1 MARKSW
7 YSWPPAL
14 PRGQQ
19 RGAEVQENNPLPLS
33 DAQLGIWFAQTIDQ
47 SSSTYNLAEYLEI
60 GGPVDATLFEVALR
74 QVVAETEA
82 LHVRFV
88 SNADMPGQIIGPAP
102 DWSMSLVD
110 VSGAPDPQA
119 AAERWMRADLAKP
132 VDLTCGPL
140 FAYALLKAAAD
151 RFFWY
156 SRYHH
161 IVMDGFGFALVA
173 RRVADVYSSL
183 VAGRAAEPGTFGSL
197 APLLEDE
204 AGYRRSKRFEQDR
217 QFWIDYLADL
227 QEPASLGERA
237 RPAAHGFIRHSGLL
251 PFSRIQHLHSV
262 AHRAGVSL
270 PQFVIAAAAIF
281 VHRLTG
287 AQDVIVDVPLTG
299 RMTPAARR
307 APWMMSNVL
316 PLRLAVRAD
325 MNVSELAAEAT
336 RRMRHVIRHQRY
348 NVANLRRDIGRAD
361 QRMFGPTINFMPFDY
376 NVHFDGYPVTAHNLS
391 NGPVDDLSIVL
402 YDRLD
407 SRDLRIDF
415 DGNPALYSA
424 DRLAELQQRFLRLL
438 GALADPDQLVGRL
451 DILGADERHT
461 ILREWNA
468 TARAVPGATLPE
480 LFAAQVAR
488 TPEADAVVFEDERL
502 SYGELDARSSQL
514 AHHLRGLGVGPEV
527 VVGLCIERSL
537 AMLVGLLGIL
547 KAGGAYLPLDPD
559 YPPERLAFMLAD
571 AGAPVL
577 LTRAALRAHL
587 PAHDAHVV
595 CLDADWPAIA
605 RQPATA
611 PRVALH
617 PQNIAYVTYTS
628 GSTGTPKGAVINH
641 HNVVRLVKNANY
653 IKLTPDDVFLHLAP
667 LSFDASTFEI
677 WGALLNGAKL
687 VVSPDGPLDIP
698 NLRRIIAKSD
708 VSVLWLTAA
717 LFHRV
722 VDEDLPAIAGVRQL
736 LAGGDV
742 LSVPHVRKLVAA
754 QNGGRLINGYGPTEG
769 TTFSACFP
777 VSGQSDFYD
786 AVPIGRPISNTQ
798 VYVLDGGLEP
808 VPAGVSG
815 ELYIAGSGL
824 ARGYVGRAGLTA
836 ERFVADPFGAAGSR
850 MYRTGDLARWRGDGV
865 LEFLGRAD
873 AQVKVRGFR
882 IEPGEIEAA
891 LVGHGDVAQA
901 AVIAR
906 EDGPGGKRLVGYVVA
921 AGAAVPDASVLR
933 AHLGQSLPEHMV
945 PSAFVV
951 LERLPLTPNGKLDRR
966 ALPAPEQ
973 PVGAVRRVPRTP
985 QEEILCGLF
994 AEVLGLERVGIDDNF
1009 FALGGHSL
1017 LATRLISRIR
1027 STLDV
1032 ELAIRSLFEAPTVEA
1047 LCDRL
1052 NGNQPDRSPLEVLL
1066 PLRPSGSLPPLFC
1079 IHPGGGLSWSYSGLM
1094 RHLPADRP
1102 IYGLQ
1107 ARGISHPE
1115 TSPQTL
1121 EEMAADYVT
1130 FVRHVQPTGPYHLL
1144 GWSFGGLVAHAMAT
1158 HLQDHGETVALLAL
1172 LDCYP
1177 IAGQSHPQN
1186 ETEIDDETL
1195 LANQLKALGY
1205 YSGDAPL
1212 QVSSAL
1218 DILRQE
1224 GDILAN
1230 LDEHQVAAIIQVM
1243 KQNSRLARAFLPR
1256 RFSGDALLFAATQD
1270 NSRPEPH
1277 KWQPYVS
1284 GKIAVHEVHCEH
1296 VHMMRPIPLAQ
1307 IGRVLANA
1315 FDDQLYQIPLIRTH
1329 VPIGVIRWT

>member
-1 MARKSW
+1 MARQSW

-47 SSSTYNLAEYLEI
+47 SSTTYNLAEYLEI
-60 GGPVDATLFEVALR
+60 GGPVDATLFEVALQ

-110 VSGAPDPQA
+110 VSGAAGPQA

-132 VDLTCGPL
+132 VDLTRGPL
-140 FAYALLKAAAD
+140 FAYALLKAAPD

-183 VAGRAAEPGTFGSL
+183 VAGRAADPGTFGSL
-197 APLLEDE
+197 TPLLEDE

-251 PFSRIQHLHSV
+251 PFSCIQHLHSV

-316 PLRLAVRAD
+316 PLRLTVRAD
-325 MNVSELAAEAT
+325 MSVSDLAAEAT
-336 RRMRHVIRHQRY
+336 RRMRQVIRHQLY

-415 DGNPALYSA
+415 NGNPALYSA

-537 AMLVGLLGIL
+537 AMLVGLVGIL

-587 PAHDAHVV
+587 PAHDVSSDRTRSDDMHIDDAHIV

-605 RQPATA
+605 QQPTTAPATGLQ
-611 PRVALH
+611 PQH
-617 PQNIAYVTYTS
+617 PAYVTYTS
-628 GSTGTPKGAVINH
+628 GSTGTPKGVVISH
-641 HNVVRLVKNANY
+641 HNVVRLVQSADY
-653 IKLTPDDVFLHLAP
+653 VELTPDDVFLHLAP

-687 VVSPDGPLDIP
+687 VIFPDGPLDIP
-698 NLRRIIAKSD
+698 SLKRTIAD
-708 VSVLWLTAA
+708 AGVSVLWLTAA

-722 VDEDLPAIAGVRQL
+722 VDDELAAIACVRQL

-742 LSVPHVRKLVAA
+742 LSVPHVRKFVAA
-754 QNGGRLINGYGPTEG
+754 QNGGWLINGYGPTEG
-769 TTFSACFP
+769 TTFSVCFS
-777 VSGQSDFYD
+777 VT
-786 AVPIGRPISNTQ
+786 GRT
-798 VYVLDGGLEP
+798 
-808 VPAGVSG
+808 
-815 ELYIAGSGL
+815 
-824 ARGYVGRAGLTA
+824 
-836 ERFVADPFGAAGSR
+836 
-850 MYRTGDLARWRGDGV
+850 
-865 LEFLGRAD
+865 
-873 AQVKVRGFR
+873 
-882 IEPGEIEAA
+882 
-891 LVGHGDVAQA
+891 
-901 AVIAR
+901 
-906 EDGPGGKRLVGYVVA
+906 
-921 AGAAVPDASVLR
+921 
-933 AHLGQSLPEHMV
+933 
-945 PSAFVV
+945 
-951 LERLPLTPNGKLDRR
+951 
-966 ALPAPEQ
+966 
-973 PVGAVRRVPRTP
+973 
-985 QEEILCGLF
+985 
-994 AEVLGLERVGIDDNF
+994 NF
-1009 FALGGHSL
+1009 H
-1017 LATRLISRIR
+1017 
-1027 STLDV
+1027 
-1032 ELAIRSLFEAPTVEA
+1032 
-1047 LCDRL
+1047 
-1052 NGNQPDRSPLEVLL
+1052 
-1066 PLRPSGSLPPLFC
+1066 
-1079 IHPGGGLSWSYSGLM
+1079 
-1094 RHLPADRP
+1094 
-1102 IYGLQ
+1102 
-1107 ARGISHPE
+1107 
-1115 TSPQTL
+1115 
-1121 EEMAADYVT
+1121 
-1130 FVRHVQPTGPYHLL
+1130 
-1144 GWSFGGLVAHAMAT
+1144 
-1158 HLQDHGETVALLAL
+1158 
-1172 LDCYP
+1172 
-1177 IAGQSHPQN
+1177 
-1186 ETEIDDETL
+1186 
-1195 LANQLKALGY
+1195 
-1205 YSGDAPL
+1205 
-1212 QVSSAL
+1212 
-1218 DILRQE
+1218 
-1224 GDILAN
+1224 
-1230 LDEHQVAAIIQVM
+1230 
-1243 KQNSRLARAFLPR
+1243 
-1256 RFSGDALLFAATQD
+1256 
-1270 NSRPEPH
+1270 
-1277 KWQPYVS
+1277 
-1284 GKIAVHEVHCEH
+1284 
-1296 VHMMRPIPLAQ
+1296 
-1307 IGRVLANA
+1307 
-1315 FDDQLYQIPLIRTH
+1315 
-1329 VPIGVIRWT
+1329 

>member
-325 MNVSELAAEAT
+325 MSVSELAAEAT

-502 SYGELDARSSQL
+502 SYGELDARSSRL

-537 AMLVGLLGIL
+537 AMLVGLARHPQGRGRVSAARSGLSARAAGVH
-547 KAGGAYLPLDPD
+547 AGG
-559 YPPERLAFMLAD
+559 
-571 AGAPVL
+571 
-577 LTRAALRAHL
+577 
-587 PAHDAHVV
+587 
-595 CLDADWPAIA
+595 C
-605 RQPATA
+605 
-611 PRVALH
+611 
-617 PQNIAYVTYTS
+617 
-628 GSTGTPKGAVINH
+628 
-641 HNVVRLVKNANY
+641 
-653 IKLTPDDVFLHLAP
+653 
-667 LSFDASTFEI
+667 
-677 WGALLNGAKL
+677 
-687 VVSPDGPLDIP
+687 
-698 NLRRIIAKSD
+698 RR
-708 VSVLWLTAA
+708 
-717 LFHRV
+717 
-722 VDEDLPAIAGVRQL
+722 
-736 LAGGDV
+736 
-742 LSVPHVRKLVAA
+742 
-754 QNGGRLINGYGPTEG
+754 
-769 TTFSACFP
+769 
-777 VSGQSDFYD
+777 
-786 AVPIGRPISNTQ
+786 
-798 VYVLDGGLEP
+798 
-808 VPAGVSG
+808 
-815 ELYIAGSGL
+815 
-824 ARGYVGRAGLTA
+824 
-836 ERFVADPFGAAGSR
+836 
-850 MYRTGDLARWRGDGV
+850 
-865 LEFLGRAD
+865 
-873 AQVKVRGFR
+873 
-882 IEPGEIEAA
+882 
-891 LVGHGDVAQA
+891 
-901 AVIAR
+901 
-906 EDGPGGKRLVGYVVA
+906 
-921 AGAAVPDASVLR
+921 AGAAHPR
-933 AHLGQSLPEHMV
+933 
-945 PSAFVV
+945 
-951 LERLPLTPNGKLDRR
+951 
-966 ALPAPEQ
+966 
-973 PVGAVRRVPRTP
+973 GA
-985 QEEILCGLF
+985 
-994 AEVLGLERVGIDDNF
+994 
-1009 FALGGHSL
+1009 
-1017 LATRLISRIR
+1017 
-1027 STLDV
+1027 
-1032 ELAIRSLFEAPTVEA
+1032 
-1047 LCDRL
+1047 
-1052 NGNQPDRSPLEVLL
+1052 
-1066 PLRPSGSLPPLFC
+1066 
-1079 IHPGGGLSWSYSGLM
+1079 
-1094 RHLPADRP
+1094 
-1102 IYGLQ
+1102 
-1107 ARGISHPE
+1107 
-1115 TSPQTL
+1115 
-1121 EEMAADYVT
+1121 
-1130 FVRHVQPTGPYHLL
+1130 
-1144 GWSFGGLVAHAMAT
+1144 
-1158 HLQDHGETVALLAL
+1158 
-1172 LDCYP
+1172 
-1177 IAGQSHPQN
+1177 
-1186 ETEIDDETL
+1186 
-1195 LANQLKALGY
+1195 
-1205 YSGDAPL
+1205 
-1212 QVSSAL
+1212 
-1218 DILRQE
+1218 
-1224 GDILAN
+1224 
-1230 LDEHQVAAIIQVM
+1230 
-1243 KQNSRLARAFLPR
+1243 ARA
-1256 RFSGDALLFAATQD
+1256 SAGA
-1270 NSRPEPH
+1270 
-1277 KWQPYVS
+1277 
-1284 GKIAVHEVHCEH
+1284 
-1296 VHMMRPIPLAQ
+1296 
-1307 IGRVLANA
+1307 
-1315 FDDQLYQIPLIRTH
+1315 
-1329 VPIGVIRWT
+1329 

>member
-183 VAGRAAEPGTFGSL
+183 VAGRAAEPGTFGSI

-325 MNVSELAAEAT
+325 MSVSELAAEAT

-376 NVHFDGYPVTAHNLS
+376 NLHFDGYPVTAHNLS

-502 SYGELDARSSQL
+502 SYGELDARSSRL

-611 PRVALH
+611 PA
-617 PQNIAYVTYTS
+617 
-628 GSTGTPKGAVINH
+628 TGLSSATP
-641 HNVVRLVKNANY
+641 RLRH
-653 IKLTPDDVFLHLAP
+653 LHLR
-667 LSFDASTFEI
+667 LHR
-677 WGALLNGAKL
+677 NAKGRRRH
-687 VVSPDGPLDIP
+687 PRGIH
-698 NLRRIIAKSD
+698 NL
-708 VSVLWLTAA
+708 
-717 LFHRV
+717 
-722 VDEDLPAIAGVRQL
+722 
-736 LAGGDV
+736 
-742 LSVPHVRKLVAA
+742 
-754 QNGGRLINGYGPTEG
+754 
-769 TTFSACFP
+769 
-777 VSGQSDFYD
+777 
-786 AVPIGRPISNTQ
+786 
-798 VYVLDGGLEP
+798 
-808 VPAGVSG
+808 
-815 ELYIAGSGL
+815 
-824 ARGYVGRAGLTA
+824 
-836 ERFVADPFGAAGSR
+836 
-850 MYRTGDLARWRGDGV
+850 
-865 LEFLGRAD
+865 
-873 AQVKVRGFR
+873 
-882 IEPGEIEAA
+882 
-891 LVGHGDVAQA
+891 
-901 AVIAR
+901 
-906 EDGPGGKRLVGYVVA
+906 A
-921 AGAAVPDASVLR
+921 AGAESNRFDITPDAASCSS
-933 AHLGQSLPEHMV
+933 HHFSSMQ
-945 PSAFVV
+945 
-951 LERLPLTPNGKLDRR
+951 RR
-966 ALPAPEQ
+966 WK
-973 PVGAVRRVPRTP
+973 
-985 QEEILCGLF
+985 F
-994 AEVLGLERVGIDDNF
+994 
-1009 FALGGHSL
+1009 GG
-1017 LATRLISRIR
+1017 RSR
-1027 STLDV
+1027 
-1032 ELAIRSLFEAPTVEA
+1032 
-1047 LCDRL
+1047 
-1052 NGNQPDRSPLEVLL
+1052 
-1066 PLRPSGSLPPLFC
+1066 
-1079 IHPGGGLSWSYSGLM
+1079 GLSWSLSSGWPAQIKRSGACIGTSRLSELWLSPM
-1094 RHLPADRP
+1094 RLLP
-1102 IYGLQ
+1102 
-1107 ARGISHPE
+1107 S
-1115 TSPQTL
+1115 
-1121 EEMAADYVT
+1121 
-1130 FVRHVQPTGPYHLL
+1130 
-1144 GWSFGGLVAHAMAT
+1144 GGA
-1158 HLQDHGETVALLAL
+1158 
-1172 LDCYP
+1172 
-1177 IAGQSHPQN
+1177 
-1186 ETEIDDETL
+1186 DETL
-1195 LANQLKALGY
+1195 PDDLRLGSCW
-1205 YSGDAPL
+1205 SGGEFVCCPHLVARWSQWPTDDQRAMGRRRTT
-1212 QVSSAL
+1212 VCATMSAERFGGRDRSSDRPSDLEHAG
-1218 DILRQE
+1218 LRF
-1224 GDILAN
+1224 G
-1230 LDEHQVAAIIQVM
+1230 
-1243 KQNSRLARAFLPR
+1243 R
-1256 RFSGDALLFAATQD
+1256 RFGACTC
-1270 NSRPEPH
+1270 
-1277 KWQPYVS
+1277 W
-1284 GKIAVHEVHCEH
+1284 CE
-1296 VHMMRPIPLAQ
+1296 R
-1307 IGRVLANA
+1307 
-1315 FDDQLYQIPLIRTH
+1315 
-1329 VPIGVIRWT
+1329 

>member
-1 MARKSW
+1 MARQSW

-33 DAQLGIWFAQTIDQ
+33 DAQLGIWFAQSIDQ
-47 SSSTYNLAEYLEI
+47 SSTTYNLAEYLEI
-60 GGPVDATLFEVALR
+60 GGPVDATLFEVALQ
-74 QVVAETEA
+74 QVGAETEA

-110 VSGAPDPQA
+110 VSGAAGPQA

-132 VDLTCGPL
+132 VDLTRGPL

-183 VAGRAAEPGTFGSL
+183 VAGRAADPGTFGSL

-204 AGYRRSKRFEQDR
+204 VGYRRSKRFEQDR

-237 RPAAHGFIRHSGLL
+237 RPTAHDFIRHSGVLA
-251 PFSRIQHLHSV
+251 FSRLQHLHSV

-325 MNVSELAAEAT
+325 MSVSELAAEAT

-376 NVHFDGYPVTAHNLS
+376 NLHFDGYPVTAYNLS

-438 GALADPDQLVGRL
+438 GALEDPGQLVGRL
-451 DILGADERHT
+451 DILGSAERHT

-488 TPEADAVVFEDERL
+488 TPDADAVVFEDERL
-502 SYGELDARSSQL
+502 SYGELDARASRL

-605 RQPATA
+605 QQPATA
-611 PRVALH
+611 PAANLAPQH
-617 PQNIAYVTYTS
+617 PAYVIYTS
-628 GSTGTPKGAVINH
+628 GSTGTPKGVMIDHAA
-641 HNVVRLVKNANY
+641 LGNY
-653 IKLTPDDVFLHLAP
+653 IAWGIPACRLSTGTGAPVLNALAFDATVTALFLPLLSGKLVALPPEQNQFEILADRYGAGDFSLLKLTPSHLDMLNHVGPIERLSRLTNCIVVGGESVTGAHLAP
-667 LSFDASTFEI
+667 
-677 WGALLNGAKL
+677 WRRH
-687 VVSPDGPLDIP
+687 IP
-698 NLRRIIAKSD
+698 QTQIII
-708 VSVLWLTAA
+708 
-717 LFHRV
+717 H
-722 VDEDLPAIAGVRQL
+722 
-736 LAGGDV
+736 
-742 LSVPHVRKLVAA
+742 
-754 QNGGRLINGYGPTEG
+754 YGPTE
-769 TTFSACFP
+769 TTCGSTTYKL
-777 VSGQSDFYD
+777 QTSDPD
-786 AVPIGRPISNTQ
+786 DGVMPIGRPIWNTQ

-836 ERFVADPFGAAGSR
+836 ERFVADPFGIAGSR

-921 AGAAVPDASVLR
+921 AGAAVPDAAVLR
-933 AHLGQSLPEHMV
+933 AHLGRSLPEHMV

-951 LERLPLTPNGKLDRR
+951 LDRLPLTPNGKLDRR

-985 QEEILCGLF
+985 QEEILCALF

-1052 NGNQPDRSPLEVLL
+1052 NGSQPDRSPLDVLL

-1094 RHLPADRP
+1094 RHLPSDRP

-1107 ARGISHPE
+1107 ARGILHPE
-1115 TSPQTL
+1115 TSPRTL
-1121 EEMAADYVT
+1121 EDMDADYVT
-1130 FVRHVQPTGPYHLL
+1130 VIRQIQPTAPYHLL

-1158 HLQDHGETVALLAL
+1158 HLQECGETVALLAL

-1177 IAGQSHPQN
+1177 VAGQSHPQN
-1186 ETEIDDETL
+1186 ETELDDETI
-1195 LANQLKALGY
+1195 LAKQLKALGY

-1256 RFSGDALLFAATQD
+1256 RFRGDALLFAATQD

-1284 GKIAVHEVHCEH
+1284 GKIAVHEVDCEH

-1315 FDDQLYQIPLIRTH
+1315 FDDQLLTFK
-1329 VPIGVIRWT
+1329 

>member
-1 MARKSW
+1 MARQSW

-47 SSSTYNLAEYLEI
+47 SSTTYNLAEYLEI
-60 GGPVDATLFEVALR
+60 GGPVDATLFEVALQ

-140 FAYALLKAAAD
+140 FRYALLKAAAD

-217 QFWIDYLADL
+217 QFWIEYLADL

-287 AQDVIVDVPLTG
+287 AQDVIVDIPLTG

-325 MNVSELAAEAT
+325 MSVSELGAEAT

-361 QRMFGPTINFMPFDY
+361 QRMFGPTVNFMSFDY

-424 DRLAELQQRFLRLL
+424 ARLAELQQRFLRLL
-438 GALADPDQLVGRL
+438 EALADPDQFFGRI
-451 DILGADERHT
+451 DILGPDERHT
-461 ILREWNA
+461 VLREWNA

-502 SYGELDARSSQL
+502 SYGELDARSSRL

-587 PAHDAHVV
+587 PAHDAQVV
-595 CLDADWPAIA
+595 CLDTDWPIIA
-605 RQPATA
+605 QQPTAA

-617 PQNIAYVTYTS
+617 PQNIAYVAYTS

-653 IKLTPDDVFLHLAP
+653 IKITPDDVFLLLAP

-722 VDEDLPAIAGVRQL
+722 VDEDLPSIAGVRQL

-786 AVPIGRPISNTQ
+786 AVPIGRPISNAHA
-798 VYVLDGGLEP
+798 YVLDGGLEP

-836 ERFVADPFGAAGSR
+836 ERFVAAPFGAAGSR
-850 MYRTGDLARWRGDGV
+850 MYRTGDLARWRSDGV

-933 AHLGQSLPEHMV
+933 AHLGRSLPEHMV

-951 LERLPLTPNGKLDRR
+951 LDRFPLTPNGKLDRR

-1017 LATRLISRIR
+1017 LAIQLVSRARKAGLMITPR
-1027 STLDV
+1027 AV
-1032 ELAIRSLFEAPTVEA
+1032 FQHQTVEA
-1047 LCDRL
+1047 L
-1052 NGNQPDRSPLEVLL
+1052 
-1066 PLRPSGSLPPLFC
+1066 SG
-1079 IHPGGGLSWSYSGLM
+1079 
-1094 RHLPADRP
+1094 
-1102 IYGLQ
+1102 
-1107 ARGISHPE
+1107 
-1115 TSPQTL
+1115 
-1121 EEMAADYVT
+1121 V
-1130 FVRHVQPTGPYHLL
+1130 V
-1144 GWSFGGLVAHAMAT
+1144 GLVAPTPSPLLEIATGALPATPIMHWLLERGGPIDRFCQAMLLQVPAGLQRDHLVGALQSLLDHHDALRLRLTGSAAPWSLEVAPAGAVSAGDCLRRIDIRGLDEAGLRACIAEAAPAAERRLAPAAGVMVAAVWFDAGAQAPGRLLLTIHHLAVDGVSWRILVPELAAAWEAIAQGQVPALAARATSFRGWAQRLASHARAGGRVEELAFWSGMLGAPSLALVEGALDPKRDINGT
-1158 HLQDHGETVALLAL
+1158 AGRLTLTLPAALTGALLTRVPAAFHGGINDVL
-1172 LDCYP
+1172 LT
-1177 IAGQSHPQN
+1177 S
-1186 ETEIDDETL
+1186 L
-1195 LANQLKALGY
+1195 
-1205 YSGDAPL
+1205 
-1212 QVSSAL
+1212 V
-1218 DILRQE
+1218 
-1224 GDILAN
+1224 
-1230 LDEHQVAAIIQVM
+1230 V
-1243 KQNSRLARAFLPR
+1243 
-1256 RFSGDALLFAATQD
+1256 
-1270 NSRPEPH
+1270 
-1277 KWQPYVS
+1277 
-1284 GKIAVHEVHCEH
+1284 
-1296 VHMMRPIPLAQ
+1296 
-1307 IGRVLANA
+1307 
-1315 FDDQLYQIPLIRTH
+1315 
-1329 VPIGVIRWT
+1329 

>member
-1 MARKSW
+1 MARQSW

-33 DAQLGIWFAQTIDQ
+33 DPQLGIWFAQTIDQ
-47 SSSTYNLAEYLEI
+47 SSATYNLGEYLEI

-88 SNADMPGQIIGPAP
+88 SNADMPGQIICPAP
-102 DWSMSLVD
+102 DWSMSLLD

-132 VDLTCGPL
+132 VDLTCDPL
-140 FAYALLKAAAD
+140 FGYALLKAAAD

-183 VAGRAAEPGTFGSL
+183 VAGRGAEPGTFGSL

-227 QEPASLGERA
+227 EEPASLGERA

-251 PFSRIQHLHSV
+251 PFSRLQHLHSV

-325 MNVSELAAEAT
+325 MSVSELAAEAT

-361 QRMFGPTINFMPFDY
+361 QRMFGPTVNFMPFDY

-415 DGNPALYSA
+415 DGNPAFYSD
-424 DRLAELQQRFLRLL
+424 DRLAELQQRFLSLL

-502 SYGELDARSSQL
+502 SYGELDARSSRL

-577 LTRAALRAHL
+577 LTRTALRAHL
-587 PAHDAHVV
+587 PAHDVRVV

-611 PRVALH
+611 PAAGVLPQH
-617 PQNIAYVTYTS
+617 PAYVIYTS
-628 GSTGTPKGAVINH
+628 GSTGTPKGVAVTHGGLVNH
-641 HNVVRLVKNANY
+641 MMWMRVDYPV
-653 IKLTPDDVFLHLAP
+653 DDNDAVLCRTAI
-667 LSFDASTFEI
+667 SFDAAGWEI
-677 WGALLNGAKL
+677 WLPLLSGATLCMAPSQLIHDPGQFSRYVKHHGITIAQFVPSLLVPML
-687 VVSPDGPLDIP
+687 VAGTPDLGRS
-698 NLRRIIAKSD
+698 LRRVFSGGEPLASSIARD
-708 VSVLWLTAA
+708 VIAA
-717 LFHRV
+717 WN
-722 VDEDLPAIAGVRQL
+722 
-736 LAGGDV
+736 
-742 LSVPHVRKLVAA
+742 VPLV
-754 QNGGRLINGYGPTEG
+754 NLYGPTE
-769 TTFSACFP
+769 TTIQITSHSVNDTDLSHSA
-777 VSGQSDFYD
+777 
-786 AVPIGRPISNTQ
+786 APIGRPIWNTR

-850 MYRTGDLARWRGDGV
+850 MYRTGDLACWRGDGV

-921 AGAAVPDASVLR
+921 AGAAVPDAAVLR
-933 AHLGQSLPEHMV
+933 AHLGQRLPEHMV

-951 LERLPLTPNGKLDRR
+951 LDRLPLTPNGKLDRR

-985 QEEILCGLF
+985 QEEILCALF

-1009 FALGGHSL
+1009 FALGGDSIMSIQL
-1017 LATRLISRIR
+1017 VSRIR

-1047 LCDRL
+1047 LVQRL

-1066 PLRPSGSLPPLFC
+1066 PLRASGSLPPLFC

-1094 RHLPADRP
+1094 RHLPSDRP

-1115 TSPQTL
+1115 TSPRTL

-1158 HLQDHGETVALLAL
+1158 HLQDHGETVVLLAL

-1177 IAGQSHPQN
+1177 VAGQSHPQN
-1186 ETEIDDETL
+1186 ETELDDETL

-1218 DILRQE
+1218 
-1224 GDILAN
+1224 
-1230 LDEHQVAAIIQVM
+1230 
-1243 KQNSRLARAFLPR
+1243 
-1256 RFSGDALLFAATQD
+1256 
-1270 NSRPEPH
+1270 
-1277 KWQPYVS
+1277 
-1284 GKIAVHEVHCEH
+1284 
-1296 VHMMRPIPLAQ
+1296 
-1307 IGRVLANA
+1307 
-1315 FDDQLYQIPLIRTH
+1315 
-1329 VPIGVIRWT
+1329 

>member
-1 MARKSW
+1 MARQSW

-47 SSSTYNLAEYLEI
+47 SSTTYNLAEYLEI

-140 FAYALLKAAAD
+140 FGYALLKAAAD

-325 MNVSELAAEAT
+325 MSVSELAAEAT

-468 TARAVPGATLPE
+468 TARAVPGATL
-480 LFAAQVAR
+480 AR
-488 TPEADAVVFEDERL
+488 A
-502 SYGELDARSSQL
+502 
-514 AHHLRGLGVGPEV
+514 
-527 VVGLCIERSL
+527 
-537 AMLVGLLGIL
+537 
-547 KAGGAYLPLDPD
+547 
-559 YPPERLAFMLAD
+559 
-571 AGAPVL
+571 
-577 LTRAALRAHL
+577 
-587 PAHDAHVV
+587 
-595 CLDADWPAIA
+595 
-605 RQPATA
+605 
-611 PRVALH
+611 
-617 PQNIAYVTYTS
+617 
-628 GSTGTPKGAVINH
+628 
-641 HNVVRLVKNANY
+641 
-653 IKLTPDDVFLHLAP
+653 
-667 LSFDASTFEI
+667 
-677 WGALLNGAKL
+677 
-687 VVSPDGPLDIP
+687 
-698 NLRRIIAKSD
+698 
-708 VSVLWLTAA
+708 
-717 LFHRV
+717 
-722 VDEDLPAIAGVRQL
+722 
-736 LAGGDV
+736 
-742 LSVPHVRKLVAA
+742 
-754 QNGGRLINGYGPTEG
+754 
-769 TTFSACFP
+769 
-777 VSGQSDFYD
+777 
-786 AVPIGRPISNTQ
+786 
-798 VYVLDGGLEP
+798 
-808 VPAGVSG
+808 
-815 ELYIAGSGL
+815 
-824 ARGYVGRAGLTA
+824 
-836 ERFVADPFGAAGSR
+836 
-850 MYRTGDLARWRGDGV
+850 
-865 LEFLGRAD
+865 
-873 AQVKVRGFR
+873 VRG
-882 IEPGEIEAA
+882 
-891 LVGHGDVAQA
+891 
-901 AVIAR
+901 
-906 EDGPGGKRLVGYVVA
+906 
-921 AGAAVPDASVLR
+921 AG
-933 AHLGQSLPEHMV
+933 
-945 PSAFVV
+945 
-951 LERLPLTPNGKLDRR
+951 
-966 ALPAPEQ
+966 
-973 PVGAVRRVPRTP
+973 
-985 QEEILCGLF
+985 C
-994 AEVLGLERVGIDDNF
+994 
-1009 FALGGHSL
+1009 
-1017 LATRLISRIR
+1017 
-1027 STLDV
+1027 
-1032 ELAIRSLFEAPTVEA
+1032 
-1047 LCDRL
+1047 
-1052 NGNQPDRSPLEVLL
+1052 
-1066 PLRPSGSLPPLFC
+1066 
-1079 IHPGGGLSWSYSGLM
+1079 
-1094 RHLPADRP
+1094 
-1102 IYGLQ
+1102 
-1107 ARGISHPE
+1107 
-1115 TSPQTL
+1115 
-1121 EEMAADYVT
+1121 
-1130 FVRHVQPTGPYHLL
+1130 
-1144 GWSFGGLVAHAMAT
+1144 AHA
-1158 HLQDHGETVALLAL
+1158 
-1172 LDCYP
+1172 
-1177 IAGQSHPQN
+1177 
-1186 ETEIDDETL
+1186 
-1195 LANQLKALGY
+1195 
-1205 YSGDAPL
+1205 
-1212 QVSSAL
+1212 
-1218 DILRQE
+1218 
-1224 GDILAN
+1224 
-1230 LDEHQVAAIIQVM
+1230 
-1243 KQNSRLARAFLPR
+1243 
-1256 RFSGDALLFAATQD
+1256 
-1270 NSRPEPH
+1270 
-1277 KWQPYVS
+1277 
-1284 GKIAVHEVHCEH
+1284 
-1296 VHMMRPIPLAQ
+1296 
-1307 IGRVLANA
+1307 
-1315 FDDQLYQIPLIRTH
+1315 
-1329 VPIGVIRWT
+1329 

>member
-237 RPAAHGFIRHSGLL
+237 RPAALGFIRHSGVL

-336 RRMRHVIRHQRY
+336 RRMRLVIRHQRY

-488 TPEADAVVFEDERL
+488 TPDADAVVFEDERL
-502 SYGELDARSSQL
+502 SYGELDARSSRL
-514 AHHLRGLGVGPEV
+514 AHHLRALGVGPEV
-527 VVGLCIERSL
+527 VVGLCIER
-537 AMLVGLLGIL
+537 
-547 KAGGAYLPLDPD
+547 
-559 YPPERLAFMLAD
+559 
-571 AGAPVL
+571 
-577 LTRAALRAHL
+577 
-587 PAHDAHVV
+587 
-595 CLDADWPAIA
+595 
-605 RQPATA
+605 
-611 PRVALH
+611 
-617 PQNIAYVTYTS
+617 
-628 GSTGTPKGAVINH
+628 
-641 HNVVRLVKNANY
+641 
-653 IKLTPDDVFLHLAP
+653 
-667 LSFDASTFEI
+667 
-677 WGALLNGAKL
+677 
-687 VVSPDGPLDIP
+687 
-698 NLRRIIAKSD
+698 
-708 VSVLWLTAA
+708 
-717 LFHRV
+717 
-722 VDEDLPAIAGVRQL
+722 
-736 LAGGDV
+736 
-742 LSVPHVRKLVAA
+742 
-754 QNGGRLINGYGPTEG
+754 
-769 TTFSACFP
+769 
-777 VSGQSDFYD
+777 
-786 AVPIGRPISNTQ
+786 
-798 VYVLDGGLEP
+798 
-808 VPAGVSG
+808 
-815 ELYIAGSGL
+815 
-824 ARGYVGRAGLTA
+824 
-836 ERFVADPFGAAGSR
+836 
-850 MYRTGDLARWRGDGV
+850 
-865 LEFLGRAD
+865 
-873 AQVKVRGFR
+873 
-882 IEPGEIEAA
+882 
-891 LVGHGDVAQA
+891 
-901 AVIAR
+901 
-906 EDGPGGKRLVGYVVA
+906 
-921 AGAAVPDASVLR
+921 
-933 AHLGQSLPEHMV
+933 
-945 PSAFVV
+945 
-951 LERLPLTPNGKLDRR
+951 
-966 ALPAPEQ
+966 
-973 PVGAVRRVPRTP
+973 
-985 QEEILCGLF
+985 
-994 AEVLGLERVGIDDNF
+994 
-1009 FALGGHSL
+1009 
-1017 LATRLISRIR
+1017 
-1027 STLDV
+1027 
-1032 ELAIRSLFEAPTVEA
+1032 
-1047 LCDRL
+1047 
-1052 NGNQPDRSPLEVLL
+1052 
-1066 PLRPSGSLPPLFC
+1066 
-1079 IHPGGGLSWSYSGLM
+1079 
-1094 RHLPADRP
+1094 
-1102 IYGLQ
+1102 
-1107 ARGISHPE
+1107 
-1115 TSPQTL
+1115 
-1121 EEMAADYVT
+1121 
-1130 FVRHVQPTGPYHLL
+1130 
-1144 GWSFGGLVAHAMAT
+1144 
-1158 HLQDHGETVALLAL
+1158 
-1172 LDCYP
+1172 
-1177 IAGQSHPQN
+1177 
-1186 ETEIDDETL
+1186 
-1195 LANQLKALGY
+1195 
-1205 YSGDAPL
+1205 
-1212 QVSSAL
+1212 
-1218 DILRQE
+1218 
-1224 GDILAN
+1224 
-1230 LDEHQVAAIIQVM
+1230 
-1243 KQNSRLARAFLPR
+1243 
-1256 RFSGDALLFAATQD
+1256 
-1270 NSRPEPH
+1270 
-1277 KWQPYVS
+1277 
-1284 GKIAVHEVHCEH
+1284 
-1296 VHMMRPIPLAQ
+1296 
-1307 IGRVLANA
+1307 
-1315 FDDQLYQIPLIRTH
+1315 
-1329 VPIGVIRWT
+1329 